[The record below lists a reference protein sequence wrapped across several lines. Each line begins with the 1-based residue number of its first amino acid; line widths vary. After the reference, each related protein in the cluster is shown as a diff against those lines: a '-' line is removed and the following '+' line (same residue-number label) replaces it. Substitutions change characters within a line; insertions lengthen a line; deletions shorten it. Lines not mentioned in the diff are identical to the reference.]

1 MPDRLLPKSGVYA
14 CCLAT
19 SPPMAYIIITKALLY
34 FFSKY
39 MKLNSTAILTL
50 VLLTLMVGSG
60 YLSSVFAYGIGREA
74 LKSVTKPDARPA
86 TKIKVRK
93 PTSQKEG
100 AIVMLKEQD
109 ILNTVKARIAGK
121 GKKVRPQK
129 VRKTTQSNN
138 TIAPKA
144 QLVAAT
150 EAPQPGFP
158 ISNTSN
164 GVTLSV
170 TSARYAGGAMVLKL
184 DFKNKGD
191 KTVRF
196 LYSFMDITDD
206 RGRALSANTQGLPE
220 ELPPD
225 GNNTGTV
232 SIPTALLDDVKSLS
246 LQLTDYPDQQLQL
259 RVANIPVVASIR

>member
-1 MPDRLLPKSGVYA
+1 
-14 CCLAT
+14 
-19 SPPMAYIIITKALLY
+19 
-34 FFSKY
+34 

-60 YLSSVFAYGIGREA
+60 YLSSVLAYGIGHEA

-100 AIVMLKEQD
+100 SVVMLKEQD
-109 ILNTVKARIAGK
+109 ILNTVKARISGK

-129 VRKTTQSNN
+129 VRTTQSNN
-138 TIAPKA
+138 SVAPKA

-150 EAPQPGFP
+150 ETPQAGFP
-158 ISNTSN
+158 ISNTN
-164 GVTLSV
+164 QDVTLSV
-170 TSARYAGGAMVLKL
+170 TSARYSGGALVLKL

-196 LYSFMDITDD
+196 LYSFMDVTDD
-206 RGRALSANTQGLPE
+206 RGRALSANTEGLPE

-225 GNNTGTV
+225 GNNTGTI

-259 RVANIPVVASIR
+259 FVANIPVVASTR